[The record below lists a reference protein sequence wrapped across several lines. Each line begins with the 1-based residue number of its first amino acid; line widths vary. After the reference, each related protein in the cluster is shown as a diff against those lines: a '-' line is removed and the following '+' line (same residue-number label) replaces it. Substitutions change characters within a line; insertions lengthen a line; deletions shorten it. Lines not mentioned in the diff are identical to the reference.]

1 MASNGAS
8 AEQSQER
15 AADVDWNLEKIK
27 RRLTSTSDKTLLQ
40 GPLLKR
46 SYTLKKWNERWV
58 ILDPI
63 TGRMEYKVRR
73 NEPSAR
79 GIIEFDDSST
89 ITLSPV
95 NFHGLPKYDGCCFY
109 IGTPSR
115 KDYLFVAETPGAA
128 RAWVSTLQA
137 TQLVLR
143 AHKEAVNALSGDGS
157 SKFGTLAAAISAANS
172 TALECSKEIEAAMQ
186 ISMRNAL
193 GVTTNTIIE
202 GPLDD
207 FTIMK
212 ETLRVKDEELQNL
225 AHDIRARDSTIK
237 DLAGKLSDTAEAAES
252 AASAVRT
259 IDQQRK
265 MTLSEIGRLTQVYEE
280 QLDSLKLK
288 LKESEEMALALDRER
303 EELIKQ
309 RDAALQEAEL
319 LLSELAKAREH
330 ASALEAALLKENEKA
345 RVAEAET
352 RAREKEAEQKE
363 SESVKDKQEFL
374 AYVNGLQAELQ
385 RVRIDQ
391 DGERIDQDGASEE
404 KMESCSQNHDSLT
417 KHVNSSEESGD
428 MACVSVSKTS
438 TISEESVVH
447 RPVDRIDFRSVGE
460 GRTADQRDID
470 INADKG
476 GCGMDSPAVSQNA
489 NDDDDDDE
497 EHRVQFTSLKD
508 LNADNQ

>member
-1 MASNGAS
+1 MGFSNFSETSGQQ
-8 AEQSQER
+8 EQSQER

-95 NFHGLPKYDGCCFY
+95 NF
-109 IGTPSR
+109 
-115 KDYLFVAETPGAA
+115 
-128 RAWVSTLQA
+128 QA

-157 SKFGTLAAAISAANS
+157 SKLGTLAAAISAANS